1 MTTGATCGDCVARY
15 CGTDWGN
22 GGTDRAQGSR
32 ADGHD
37 RRWSPILFFFI
48 FCIYACSHGR
58 DCERTRRFSSP
69 GGGPPPCKLSGP
81 RVANRS
87 TAPGEIRGPAGPP
100 DGARHSFSMHGRAW
114 KLELGIPATGRS
126 FWKIFVHGD
135 PSERAPRRHGAP
147 FVIPPLRGTVRRP
160 DCFIPHAE

>member
-1 MTTGATCGDCVARY
+1 MRRLCCTVLWYRLGQWRHGPCTGI
-15 CGTDWGN
+15 
-22 GGTDRAQGSR
+22 SI
-32 ADGHD
+32 ADG
-37 RRWSPILFFFI
+37 LQFFFFPSI

-69 GGGPPPCKLSGP
+69 GGVVPSPVSMQSLPFSGP

-147 FVIPPLRGTVRRP
+147 FVIPR
-160 DCFIPHAE
+160 

>member
-1 MTTGATCGDCVARY
+1 MLHGTVVQTGAMAAR
-15 CGTDWGN
+15 TVHRDL
-22 GGTDRAQGSR
+22 DRTATI
-32 ADGHD
+32 ADGLL
-37 RRWSPILFFFI
+37 SFFFFI

-87 TAPGEIRGPAGPP
+87 TPPGEIRGPAGQP